1 MKRSII
7 KILLIFFAVFTLFAG
22 SPAFSAQAPD
32 FKLDGRNQTVQLSQY
47 RGKVVYIDFW
57 ASWCLPCRKSF
68 VWMNKMQSRYGD
80 SGLKIIAINLDESKN
95 DALTFLKK
103 IPASF
108 EIAFDPKGKTAQT
121 YQIKAMPSSFIIDR
135 KGNIVQAHL
144 GFHGDDEGRLEAK
157 IRRMIKHRN
166 IANRQESVRE

>member
-7 KILLIFFAVFTLFAG
+7 KILLMFSAVFALLAS
-22 SPAFSAQAPD
+22 SPVFSAQAPD
-32 FKLDGRNQTVQLSQY
+32 FKLDGRNKTVQLSQY
-47 RGKVVYIDFW
+47 RGKVVYVDFW
-57 ASWCLPCRKSF
+57 VSWCQPCRKSF
-68 VWMNKMQSRYGD
+68 VWMNEMQSRYGD
-80 SGLKIIAINLDESKN
+80 SGLKIIAINLNESKN
-95 DALTFLKK
+95 DAIKFLKK

-144 GFHGDDEGRLEAK
+144 GFHGDDTGRLEAE
-157 IRRMIKHRN
+157 IRRMVKHRN
-166 IANRQESVRE
+166 IANR

>member
-7 KILLIFFAVFTLFAG
+7 KTLLIFFSIFSLFDS
-22 SPAFSAQAPD
+22 SPVFSAQAPD
-32 FKLDGRNQTVQLSQY
+32 FKLVGRDKAVQLSQY
-47 RGKVVYIDFW
+47 KGKVVYIDFW
-57 ASWCLPCRKSF
+57 ASWCQPCRKSF

-95 DALTFLKK
+95 NAIKFLKK

-108 EIAFDPKGKTAQT
+108 EIAFDPKGRTARS

-135 KGNIVQAHL
+135 NGNIVLAHL
-144 GFHGDDEGRLEAK
+144 GFHGDDEGKLEAK
-157 IRRMIKHRN
+157 IRKMIRHRD
-166 IANRQESVRE
+166 IASR